1 MANYLSMC
9 LNASTQKWLTNLST
23 NCIDSSKDLQ
33 YVFIANFNMAYE
45 QEKSRY
51 DLVHIFQK

>member
-45 QEKSRY
+45 Q
-51 DLVHIFQK
+51 